1 MKKIIIPVLILLCI
15 FASSKNTTS
24 QIQFYDSVKTVV
36 SSSIYD
42 YKNPVFSNDYNGSFS
57 EYYWLFYERH
67 NGASSEIIARKMRY
81 SSYDEEIVIT
91 NTSNALNINPT
102 YDGGMLV
109 WQSNVRGN
117 WDLYY
122 SVLSG
127 SNWSSPAR
135 IDSSSADETNP
146 YVKNNNLSQ
155 NFSYVAFKKNNS
167 IGFKRFVTS
176 SGIWDNDTIVTAGS
190 NEDITPIIMEGNFS
204 NQSVIYFLRKYSG
217 GMTRLNQ
224 KVFYDNYNGGN
235 VTWENT
241 FEIYQPNPQNN
252 LSTSYSFSEFLTYS
266 YDTLGARHIL
276 ISSLNGQNFKGVVTK
291 NVPGKHIRGKG
302 SLMPIITDEITYYFS
317 AFSTLSR
324 SSDSLSF
331 TFINRPGSGNN
342 NPQFKKIYI
351 GDTSTVVRFDVS
363 QPIFQQSW
371 YFYRIKTVW
380 EKTSGGRTSLVES
393 YMTDLISEIENN
405 NTTADGFYLKQNY
418 PNPFNPVTN
427 LEFGISD
434 LGFVSLKVYDALGKV
449 VRTLINENKPAGYY
463 NIEFDGSDLPS
474 GIYFYRLEA
483 GEFSATNRMIL
494 LK

>member
-1 MKKIIIPVLILLCI
+1 MNKFIKLVLLAIC
-15 FASSKNTTS
+15 FSASASPTSS

-36 SSSIYD
+36 SSSNYD
-42 YKNPVFSNDYNGSFS
+42 YKNPVFSNDYTGSFS

-67 NGASSEIIARKMRY
+67 NGTSSEIIARKMRY

-109 WQSNVRGN
+109 WQSNARGN

-127 SNWSSPAR
+127 SNWSSPAL
-135 IDSSSADETNP
+135 IDSSSEDETNP
-146 YVKNNNLSQ
+146 SVKNNNLSQ
-155 NFSYVAFKKNNS
+155 NFSYVAFKRNNS
-167 IGFKRFVTS
+167 IGFKRFVSS
-176 SGIWDNDTIVTAGS
+176 SGIWDNDTIVTAGT
-190 NEDITPIIMEGNFS
+190 NEDVAPIIMEGNFS

-241 FEIYQPNPQNN
+241 FEIYQPNTQNN
-252 LSTSYSFSEFLTYS
+252 LSISYSFNEFLTYS
-266 YDTLGARHIL
+266 YDTLGSRHIL
-276 ISSLNGQNFKGVVTK
+276 ISSLNGQNIKGVVTK

-302 SLMPIITDEITYYFS
+302 TLMPIITDEITYYFS
-317 AFSTLSR
+317 AFSSLSR

-393 YMTDLISEIENN
+393 YMTDYLSDITNN
-405 NTTADGFYLKQNY
+405 SSAAVGFYLIQNY

-427 LEFGISD
+427 LEFGIPD
-434 LGFVSLKVYDALGKV
+434 LGFVSLKVYDVLGKV
-449 VRTLINENKPAGYY
+449 VRTLVNENKPAGYY
-463 NIEFDGSDLPS
+463 KVEFDGSDLPS
-474 GIYFYRLEA
+474 GIYFYKLEA
-483 GEFSATNRMIL
+483 GEFVETKRMIL